1 MSLSRR
7 NLLGLAGATAA
18 SHLLSRTA
26 GAQSFPFTPNQRMG
40 RSNHLSFRARAS
52 RIPE

>member
-1 MSLSRR
+1 MSFTRR
-7 NLLGLAGATAA
+7 NLLAGAGAA
-18 SHLLSRTA
+18 AATTLLARTA